1 MILLS
6 VQCFFQWEIDQWLL
20 DPFGASQSPSKVHP
34 YLKPPEQVEYFLQ
47 EQQRRQQQRMAP
59 PPALAQKNGPVA
71 NGVHAPAKQQ
81 MQQRPQQQQ
90 QIVHKQMTGAP
101 PGGGPVKPPQF
112 LEMPKPLAVNPGEK
126 AVFSAKATG
135 QPMPELSWMSLSQ
148 PQRKLAAESKK
159 FQIVGGK
166 DGQSQLTILS
176 VQEQDLGVYACVA
189 SNAGGS
195 FQVCLRDKACY
206 PHLLAGSIRTT
217 IC

>member
-1 MILLS
+1 MSLS
-6 VQCFFQWEIDQWLL
+6 YFNMFFQWEVDQWLL
-20 DPFGASQSPSKVHP
+20 DPFATSQSPSKVHP

-59 PPALAQKNGPVA
+59 PPSVAQKNSPVT
-71 NGVHAPAKQQ
+71 NGVHEPARQQ
-81 MQQRPQQQQ
+81 MQQSPQQQQ
-90 QIVHKQMTGAP
+90 QKIVQKQMANGP
-101 PGGGPVKPPQF
+101 PVGGPVKPPQF
-112 LEMPKPLAVNPGEK
+112 LEMPKPLAVKPGEK

-148 PQRKLAAESKK
+148 PQRKLAGESKK
-159 FQIVGGK
+159 FQITGGK

-195 FQVCLRDKACY
+195 FQVCFEEILIFFLFA
-206 PHLLAGSIRTT
+206 L
-217 IC
+217 